1 MTHTYTRRQI
11 VTGFCLPLVGST
23 ALNHSILA
31 QDATPDA
38 TPAASPERPCLPATP
53 DAAGD
58 LGCERGAVP
67 ATLRIDAIGVD
78 APVEILEVVGGVMQ
92 QPTDEV
98 HVAWYKESAR
108 LGERGNLWLAGH
120 LNWWTTPIAVFTDL
134 GLLRAGDAVVLLDAD
149 ETAFTYTVDW
159 VRQES
164 NLAPPREEVLG
175 MTDHPAVTLIT
186 CSGEWNNEISEYDAR
201 TVVRAVATEPADM

>member
-1 MTHTYTRRQI
+1 
-11 VTGFCLPLVGST
+11 VALGLGLPLAGSI
-23 ALNHSILA
+23 ALGRSILA
-31 QDATPDA
+31 LGGSPVATPEATPD
-38 TPAASPERPCLPATP
+38 RLCLPATP
-53 DAAGD
+53 TAGGEAA
-58 LGCERGAVP
+58 CERGAVP

-78 APVEILEVVGGVMQ
+78 APVEVLEVVGGVMQ

-108 LGERGNLWLAGH
+108 LGEIGNIWLAGH

-134 GLLRAGDAVVLLDAD
+134 GLVREGDDVVLLDA
-149 ETAFTYTVDW
+149 EGNAHAYVVEW

-164 NLAPPREEVLG
+164 NLEPPREEVLG

-186 CSGEWNNEISEYDAR
+186 CSGEWNSDISEYDAR
-201 TVVRAVATEPADM
+201 TVVRATAVTS

>member
-1 MTHTYTRRQI
+1 MTRQYTRRQLA
-11 VTGFCLPLVGST
+11 VALGLPLAGSI
-23 ALNHSILA
+23 ALGPSTLA
-31 QDATPDA
+31 QGGTPVATPD
-38 TPAASPERPCLPATP
+38 RLCLPATP
-53 DAAGD
+53 VAGGESD
-58 LGCERGAVP
+58 CVRGAVP

-78 APVEILEVVGGVMQ
+78 APVEVLEVVGGVMQ

-108 LGERGNLWLAGH
+108 LGEIGNLWLAGH

-134 GLLRAGDAVVLLDAD
+134 GLLREGDEVVLRDAD
-149 ETAFTYTVDW
+149 GNAFAYAVEW

-164 NLAPPREEVLG
+164 NLEPPREEVLG

-201 TVVRAVATEPADM
+201 TVVRADLVEAAES